1 MKQTK
6 SNVLSECQLFYC
18 LLSITYRPHVVYLLI
33 VGCFIFPACRKPSL
47 VTSSLGSIA
56 PDFTLQNQYDV
67 KFRLNQFREQNVIL
81 LGCDRKGNIQSEE
94 WLTLFRKRYA
104 GDSYILPI
112 LNASNLPLL
121 ARWYMKGKIKAKLR
135 EAGDNTLFASILL
148 DWNGKVTR
156 QYGISSEGC
165 TMVFIDRLG
174 RIRLIHPLGKFDR
187 DVLETVF
194 GLVDQQLKP

>member
-6 SNVLSECQLFYC
+6 SNVRSECQLFYC
-18 LLSITYRPHVVYLLI
+18 LLSLTYRRHVVYLLI

-56 PDFTLQNQYDV
+56 PDFTLQNQYDF

-121 ARWYMKGKIKAKLR
+121 ARWFMKGKI
-135 EAGDNTLFASILL
+135 
-148 DWNGKVTR
+148 
-156 QYGISSEGC
+156 
-165 TMVFIDRLG
+165 
-174 RIRLIHPLGKFDR
+174 
-187 DVLETVF
+187 
-194 GLVDQQLKP
+194 

>member
-1 MKQTK
+1 M
-6 SNVLSECQLFYC
+6 
-18 LLSITYRPHVVYLLI
+18 
-33 VGCFIFPACRKPSL
+33 
-47 VTSSLGSIA
+47 
-56 PDFTLQNQYDV
+56 
-67 KFRLNQFREQNVIL
+67 
-81 LGCDRKGNIQSEE
+81 GCDRKGNIQSEE
-94 WLTLFRKRYA
+94 WFTLFRKRYA

-156 QYGISSEGC
+156 QYCISSEGC